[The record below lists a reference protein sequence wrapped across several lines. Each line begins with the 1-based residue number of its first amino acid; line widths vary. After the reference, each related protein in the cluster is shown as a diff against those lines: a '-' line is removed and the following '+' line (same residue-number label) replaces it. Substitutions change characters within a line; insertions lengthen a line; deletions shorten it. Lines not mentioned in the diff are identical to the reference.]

1 MSESKFKLAVVIGR
15 FQPVHTGH
23 VSIIKEAMKLADNL
37 VILVGSSFRAR
48 DIQNPW
54 TFDERRTMLSNVF
67 NDVLAEVAAL
77 DTSDR
82 ASESPVPNL
91 IIKPIQDSL
100 YNDSKWLLDVQSAIT
115 DAYAELNGGSPVGA
129 DDVVVVGHMK
139 DHTSE
144 YLKWFPQYRTHN
156 VTMCGNIH
164 ATEVR
169 KVLFSDADPTCTI
182 DVVSTSMPNYTT
194 KYLRAFAQTSVF
206 GQLVAE
212 AAYHDRYKAQWAKS
226 PYPPTFVTTDVVAEC
241 KGHVLLVRRR
251 TEPGKGLWALPG
263 GFVGQYETLV
273 DSALRELREETQLR
287 CLNATL
293 KTYIRDTRVFDGP
306 RRSLRGRTI
315 THAYHIVLPF
325 GELPEVKGDDDAEAA
340 AWVPISEIVQR
351 DMVESMF
358 EDHAE
363 IIRCLLGL

>member
-1 MSESKFKLAVVIGR
+1 MRQSTKNEVGCTLVLITDFLFSEVDSSMSKFKLAVVIGR

-67 NDVLAEVAAL
+67 NDVLAEAAAL

-139 DHTSE
+139 AAERPRICPVCGTPLSQDE
-144 YLKWFPQYRTHN
+144 YLIAAIFPDLGPNQKRQAHIYGCRH
-156 VTMCGNIH
+156 CY
-164 ATEVR
+164 
-169 KVLFSDADPTCTI
+169 
-182 DVVSTSMPNYTT
+182 VS
-194 KYLRAFAQTSVF
+194 
-206 GQLVAE
+206 
-212 AAYHDRYKAQWAKS
+212 
-226 PYPPTFVTTDVVAEC
+226 
-241 KGHVLLVRRR
+241 
-251 TEPGKGLWALPG
+251 G
-263 GFVGQYETLV
+263 GVNLTRVHPETL
-273 DSALRELREETQLR
+273 
-287 CLNATL
+287 
-293 KTYIRDTRVFDGP
+293 
-306 RRSLRGRTI
+306 
-315 THAYHIVLPF
+315 
-325 GELPEVKGDDDAEAA
+325 AEQPN
-340 AWVPISEIVQR
+340 VHSV
-351 DMVESMF
+351 
-358 EDHAE
+358 
-363 IIRCLLGL
+363 

>member
-15 FQPVHTGH
+15 FQPVHAGH
-23 VSIIKEAMKLADNL
+23 VSILKEAMKIAENI
-37 VILVGSSFRAR
+37 VVLVGSSYCAR

-54 TFDERRTMLSNVF
+54 TFDERRIMLSNVF
-67 NDVLAEVAAL
+67 NDAVAELAATCPMVS
-77 DTSDR
+77 T
-82 ASESPVPNL
+82 PNL
-91 IIKPIQDSL
+91 VIKPIQDSL
-100 YNDSKWLLDVQSAIT
+100 YNDSKWLLDVQSAISE
-115 DAYAELNGGSPVGA
+115 AYAETIGGTSIGA
-129 DDVVVVGHMK
+129 DDVVIVGHMK

-144 YLKWFPQYRTHN
+144 YLKWFPQFHTHN
-156 VTMCGNIH
+156 VTLCGNIH

-169 KVLFSDADPTCTI
+169 KVLFSDADTSCTI
-182 DVVSTSMPNYTT
+182 DVVSASLPNYAT

-206 GQLVAE
+206 SQLVAE
-212 AAYHDRYKAQWAKS
+212 AAYHERYKAQWSKS

-263 GFVGQYETLV
+263 GFIGQHETLV

-293 KTYIRDTRVFDGP
+293 KTYIREVRVFDGP

-325 GELPEVKGDDDAEAA
+325 GELPEVKGADDAETAT
-340 AWVPISEIVQR
+340 WVPISEIVQR